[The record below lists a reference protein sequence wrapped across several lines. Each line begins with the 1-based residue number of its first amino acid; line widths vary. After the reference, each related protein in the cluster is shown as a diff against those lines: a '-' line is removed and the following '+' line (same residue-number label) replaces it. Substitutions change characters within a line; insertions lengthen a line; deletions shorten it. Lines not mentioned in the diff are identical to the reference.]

1 MMARLAQALSG
12 KLMNESHR
20 MFFRRRHGSRIG
32 WGIQRKLLA
41 DLIVGNLRVRS
52 VAERLFGGF
61 TAGAEVVL
69 LASLQVDWLWLI
81 VGYSG
86 SHFDFLR
93 VRG

>member
-41 DLIVGNLRVRS
+41 DLIVGNLRMRS
-52 VAERLFGGF
+52 VAEGGVR
-61 TAGAEVVL
+61 GCL
-69 LASLQVDWLWLI
+69 LALAKEGLTILSRCKGFGFEVA
-81 VGYSG
+81 SCM
-86 SHFDFLR
+86 
-93 VRG
+93 